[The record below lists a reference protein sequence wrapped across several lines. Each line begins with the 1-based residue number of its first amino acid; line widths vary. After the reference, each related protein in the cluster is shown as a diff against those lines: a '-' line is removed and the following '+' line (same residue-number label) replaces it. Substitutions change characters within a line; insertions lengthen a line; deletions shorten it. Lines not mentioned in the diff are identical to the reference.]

1 MAQRSLFRTL
11 IDSPWW
17 VSVLA
22 AVPTYAVGALLSRL
36 FPGDANPHVLGI
48 AASLP
53 FLGMAVYTGWLR
65 IRRGPSI
72 DVPALLKALRN
83 ASPDDMC
90 AMLTEA
96 YGRARYEVAEGAG
109 GDLELQRNGYITLVR
124 FRRWRAQS
132 TGPAAVDE
140 LRAAMRARKADHGVY
155 VTAGT
160 VTESARKRAGEADV
174 AFVDGFTLADLVG
187 RTRGARAALKRSS
200 SEQAT
205 T

>member
-1 MAQRSLFRTL
+1 VAQRSLFRTL

-17 VSVLA
+17 VSLLA

-36 FPGDANPHVLGI
+36 FPGDANPHVLGV
-48 AASLP
+48 AAALP

-72 DVPALLKALRN
+72 DAPSLLKALRN
-83 ASPDDMC
+83 ASPDEMC

-96 YGRARYEVAEGAG
+96 YGGARYEIADGSG
-109 GDLELQRNGYITLVR
+109 GDLELQRNGYLTLVR

-160 VTESARKRAGEADV
+160 VTESARKRAAEADV
-174 AFVDGFTLADLVG
+174 TFVDGFTLADLVG
-187 RTRGARAALKRSS
+187 RTRSVRAVLRRANAER
-200 SEQAT
+200 AT

>member
-1 MAQRSLFRTL
+1 VAQRSLFRTL
-11 IDSPWW
+11 LDSPWW
-17 VSVLA
+17 MSVLA

-36 FPGDANPHVLGI
+36 FPGDANPHLLGL
-48 AASLP
+48 AAALP

-72 DVPALLKALRN
+72 DAPRLLKALRN
-83 ASPDDMC
+83 ASPDDMR
-90 AMLTEA
+90 AMLAEA
-96 YGRARYEVAEGAG
+96 YGRAQYEVADGTG
-109 GDLELQRNGYITLVR
+109 GDLELQRNGYLTLVR

-140 LRAAMRARKADHGVY
+140 LCAAMRARKADHGIY
-155 VTAGT
+155 VTAGN
-160 VTESARKRAGEADV
+160 VTESARKRAGEAYV
-174 AFVDGFTLADLVG
+174 SFADGFVLADLVG
-187 RTRGARAALKRSS
+187 RTRSARAVLKRSG

>member
-1 MAQRSLFRTL
+1 VAQRSLFRTL

-53 FLGMAVYTGWLR
+53 FLGVAVYTGWLR

-72 DVPALLKALRN
+72 DAPSLLKALRI
-83 ASPDDMC
+83 ASPEDMR
-90 AMLTEA
+90 AMLAEA
-96 YGRARYEVAEGAG
+96 YGSARYEIADGTS
-109 GDLELQRNGYITLVR
+109 GDLELQRNGYLPLVR
-124 FRRWRAQS
+124 YRRWRAQS

-140 LRAAMRARKADHGVY
+140 LRAVMRTRKADHGVY

-160 VTESARKRAGEADV
+160 VTESARKRAAEADIT
-174 AFVDGFTLADLVG
+174 FVDGFTLADLVG
-187 RTRGARAALKRSS
+187 RTRGARAVLKRSS
-200 SEQAT
+200 SERAT